1 MLNISSQTSLVSLK
15 NLKALFGLRKRKKI
29 MNRTKNFTIGLI
41 RNKLTS
47 SNIPHRDRNDILFEA
62 MIIKP
67 IVYA

>member
-1 MLNISSQTSLVSLK
+1 
-15 NLKALFGLRKRKKI
+15 
-29 MNRTKNFTIGLI
+29 MNRTNNFTIGLI

-47 SNIPHRDRNDILFEA
+47 SNIPHRDRNDILFET